1 MWNVAVDSEVSH
13 EELLAYDQRLLL
25 DTGFIFKFDVNY
37 LQYSGG
43 AMKALVAIVVM
54 FSLFGC
60 AEVGAV
66 LNGEVILDA
75 NRVESGIKDGIKDQS
90 GIDVSVECPDP
101 LSAEVGETRT
111 CLVRYSGFTEM
122 VDITVQNTDGYFI
135 WEVRQ

>member
-1 MWNVAVDSEVSH
+1 
-13 EELLAYDQRLLL
+13 
-25 DTGFIFKFDVNY
+25 
-37 LQYSGG
+37 
-43 AMKALVAIVVM
+43 MKALIVFFALM
-54 FSLFGC
+54 SISAC

-111 CLVRYSGFTEM
+111 CLIRYSGLTEM